1 MRTDLH
7 PTCRRRAAFTILE
20 VMVALAIFAIAVM
33 VLAGAYVNVLNSV
46 EGAKLDQ
53 SLEQEL
59 AFVRSQVLLEPDL
72 ATVEAG
78 GEVPT
83 GTHGNATWSAEVS
96 HTNVADLFRVDLTVS
111 LEGDGKAVAAREEKE
126 TLFLLRTSWS
136 QPVDRD
142 ALREATR
149 KRIADLKRSR
159 SL

>member
-1 MRTDLH
+1 M
-7 PTCRRRAAFTILE
+7 
-20 VMVALAIFAIAVM
+20 ALAIFAIAVM

-46 EGAKLDQ
+46 ESAKLDQ
-53 SLEQEL
+53 SLDQEL
-59 AFVRSQVLLEPDL
+59 AFVRAQVLLEPDL
-72 ATVEAG
+72 ATVQAG

-83 GTHGNATWSAEVS
+83 GTHGTATWSAEVS
-96 HTNVADLFRVDLTVS
+96 PTNVADLFRVDLTVA
-111 LEGDGKAVAAREEKE
+111 LGGDGKAVAPREEKE

-149 KRIADLKRSR
+149 KRIADLKRNR